1 MSDVAREI
9 LSVYLVLGTEWIY
22 HVEWE
27 DWESNVGHR
36 EDYRIAELVAA
47 RSRGQ
52 ARYLAWKA
60 DKTFSS
66 DMREMPKFVTHKT
79 RQPVWGPPRVVTKE
93 YQGPHNEWMWQSKEQ
108 PR

>member
-1 MSDVAREI
+1 MMIPVW
-9 LSVYLVLGTEWIY
+9 LVLGTEWIY

-27 DWESNVGHR
+27 DWSVGAGHR

-60 DKTFSS
+60 DKTFSA
-66 DMREMPKFVTHKT
+66 DMREMPKFTTHKT
-79 RQPVWGPPRVVTKE
+79 PLRVGGIPRVVTSE
-93 YQGPHNEWMWQSKEQ
+93 HQGPEDVGLWTKEGEGRCLNQ
-108 PR
+108 P

>member
-1 MSDVAREI
+1 MLGGGKMIPVWLI
-9 LSVYLVLGTEWIY
+9 LGTEWIY

-27 DWESNVGHR
+27 DWENNAGHR

-60 DKTFSS
+60 DKTFTG
-66 DMREMPKFVTHKT
+66 DMREMPRFVTHKT
-79 RQPVWGPPRVVTKE
+79 PLSVGGIPRVVTSE
-93 YQGPHNEWMWQSKEQ
+93 HQGPEDGALWVK
-108 PR
+108 P